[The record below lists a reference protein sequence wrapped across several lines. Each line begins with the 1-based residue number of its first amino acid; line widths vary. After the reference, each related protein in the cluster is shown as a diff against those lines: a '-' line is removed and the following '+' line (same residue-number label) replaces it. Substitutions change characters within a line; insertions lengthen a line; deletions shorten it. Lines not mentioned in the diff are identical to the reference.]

1 MLRLT
6 LKMAVIG
13 SLSVLL
19 LIPTAFICTLTK
31 ERSDRRQETI
41 RKSALAW
48 GGAHVLAGPVLQV
61 GSKQYFPELVKIDA
75 SVQAE
80 SRHRGIYEIPFYSA
94 DVELTAS
101 YNLPADLPKAS
112 ITLHGLRVSEA
123 EIHSVL
129 LNNAWLSLS
138 GDGSASQISGTA
150 AMPAGKNTISMKFR
164 LLGTQKFHV
173 LPAANRTELRIT
185 SNWPHPNF
193 SGAALPAEREIRA
206 DGFKAAWTI
215 NNVNPASMAPE
226 LAAYEHEKSDDP
238 EDIQSSGVDF
248 FVPVDIYARIERA
261 AKYAALFISLT
272 FLTFFVFE
280 AVAGLTIHPV
290 QYLFVG
296 LALSLFFLLL
306 LSLAEH
312 IGFAGAYA
320 LAMAG
325 CVGLIGLYSQIFL
338 KSKKRT
344 LMLGG
349 ILASLY
355 GFLYVVLVL
364 EMYSLLAGSLGLFV
378 ILALTMYA
386 TRNID
391 WYKDERT

>member
-41 RKSALAW
+41 RKSSQAW
-48 GGAHVLAGPVLQV
+48 GSAHVLAGPVLQV
-61 GSKQYFPELVKIDA
+61 GSRQYFPELIKIDA
-75 SVQAE
+75 AVQAE

-94 DVELTAS
+94 DVELTAT
-101 YNLPADLPKAS
+101 YNLPADLAKAS
-112 ITLHGLRVSEA
+112 ITLHGLRISET
-123 EIHSVL
+123 EIQSAL
-129 LNNAWLSLS
+129 LNNSWLSLS
-138 GDGSASQISGTA
+138 GEASSPQISGTA
-150 AMPAGKNTISMKFR
+150 ALPAGKNTITMKFK
-164 LLGTQKFHV
+164 LLGTQRLHV
-173 LPAANRTELRIT
+173 LPAGNRTELRIT

-193 SGAALPAEREIRA
+193 SGAALPAEREVKT
-206 DGFKAAWTI
+206 DGFKASWII

-226 LAAYEHEKSDDP
+226 LARYEHEKGEDA

-248 FVPVDIYARIERA
+248 FVPVDMYARIERA
-261 AKYAALFISLT
+261 VKYAALFISLT

-312 IGFAGAYA
+312 TGFEAAYA
-320 LAMAG
+320 LAMTG

-338 KSKKRT
+338 KSRRRT
-344 LMLGG
+344 LLLGG
-349 ILASLY
+349 ILTALY
-355 GFLYVVLVL
+355 GFLYIVLVL

-391 WYKDERT
+391 WYKDSN